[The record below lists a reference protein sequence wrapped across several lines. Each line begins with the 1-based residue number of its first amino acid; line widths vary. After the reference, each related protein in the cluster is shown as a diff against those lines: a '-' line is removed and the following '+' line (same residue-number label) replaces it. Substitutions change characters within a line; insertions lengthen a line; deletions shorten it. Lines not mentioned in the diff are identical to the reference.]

1 MTATE
6 LGGSMMGSAVE
17 TPDMCAGV
25 QAQCEKI
32 LFSFAVRK
40 EAAQLRRGSKRR
52 GREGVHQI
60 IITVFML

>member
-6 LGGSMMGSAVE
+6 LGGSMMGRAVE
-17 TPDMCAGV
+17 TPDMSAVV

-52 GREGVHQI
+52 RAAGGG
-60 IITVFML
+60 

>member
-1 MTATE
+1 
-6 LGGSMMGSAVE
+6 MMGRAVE

-40 EAAQLRRGSKRR
+40 EAAQLRRGSKAA
-52 GREGVHQI
+52 GEREFTNVHKL
-60 IITVFML
+60 T